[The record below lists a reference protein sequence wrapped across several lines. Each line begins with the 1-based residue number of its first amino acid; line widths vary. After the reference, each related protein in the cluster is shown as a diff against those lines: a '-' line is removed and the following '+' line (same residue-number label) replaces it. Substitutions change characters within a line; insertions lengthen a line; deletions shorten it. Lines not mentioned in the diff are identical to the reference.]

1 MTIVSWQSPDFPP
14 NARVVCV
21 DAVHQAKWSSCYP
34 LRKTILERRF
44 ETLPRACMRVVLEA
58 VLLVSIQRRGAHAG
72 IRSKGAPC
80 RVESSGEESR
90 SYDSAMTWKMCEP
103 GPSQCFG

>member
-44 ETLPRACMRVVLEA
+44 ETLPRACVRVVLEA
-58 VLLVSIQRRGAHAG
+58 ILLVSIQLRRRGAH
-72 IRSKGAPC
+72 GAYG
-80 RVESSGEESR
+80 VEELPAEWKVLAKEEQKLPR
-90 SYDSAMTWKMCEP
+90 P
-103 GPSQCFG
+103 G